1 MNTHYIDEFLRLK
14 CVSDL
19 IERRFFRG
27 CKEISESM
35 AALAAIR
42 KVLDPRLF
50 RDPSVKLV
58 DLGCGSYPST
68 AGLAAFVTRWNCV
81 ALDPMLPNK
90 YWNIA
95 RFGTGRGELKE
106 YIFDSGGLIV
116 IVSVDPRLSVSD
128 ILSQV
133 ESPELVLVTLTQPGS
148 TYLNN
153 APEPLHTY
161 EDEGV
166 LSVFSQVS
174 VWRWQGEKIWR
185 EQQLGLE
192 TTISMV

>member
-1 MNTHYIDEFLRLK
+1 MNPHYIDEFLRLK

-27 CKEISESM
+27 SKEISESM
-35 AALAAIR
+35 AAMAAIR
-42 KVLDPRLF
+42 RVIDPRLLN
-50 RDPSVKLV
+50 DPSIKFV

-68 AGLAAFVTRWNCV
+68 AGLAAFVTRWDCV
-81 ALDPMLPNK
+81 ALDPRLPRK

-95 RFGTGRGELKE
+95 RFATGRGELKE
-106 YIFDSGGLIV
+106 YIFDSDGLVV
-116 IVSVDPRLSVSD
+116 IVSVDPRLRVHD

-148 TYLNN
+148 DYLNSSPP
-153 APEPLHTY
+153 ALYSY
-161 EDEGV
+161 EDDGIM
-166 LSVFSQVS
+166 SVFSWVS

-185 EQQLGLE
+185 EPQLGLE
-192 TTISMV
+192 ATVGVV